1 MALSCVVASRNW
13 PVSSK
18 INIPASMATTNVIAC
33 ELPNAS
39 NAIPGPGQIPES
51 PHPTPKIRLPVT
63 SGRSMSRLM
72 EISHALFARG
82 AVPLPTM
89 EKTTRPIEIAPPM
102 TKANEGSQRPARS
115 RNPSTLLCWIIPDR
129 QRPVPKINPARNEN
143 TGIMSL
149 SLTDD
154 MTCNEH
160 RNEAGQHEKRGR
172 NQGARRQA
180 REAAN
185 TVTAGAPRSE
195 ASPESDEHSRDREHS
210 GIGTDGRRLQRRETS
225 PRQRSQKQTQ
235 DKQDAPSGISGP
247 WLE

>member
-63 SGRSMSRLM
+63 SRRSMPRLR
-72 EISHALFARG
+72 EISDALFARV
-82 AVPLPTM
+82 AVRLPTM

-143 TGIMSL
+143 AGIMSP

-154 MTCNEH
+154 VTCNEH
-160 RNEAGQHEKRGR
+160 RYEASQHEKRGR
-172 NQGARRQA
+172 NQRARRQA

-185 TVTAGAPRSE
+185 AVTAGTPRPE
-195 ASPESDEHSRDREHS
+195 ASPESNEHSGNREHSRMAA
-210 GIGTDGRRLQRRETS
+210 DGRRLQRGETS
-225 PRQRSQKQTQ
+225 PRQRRQKQTQ
-235 DKQDAPSGISGP
+235 YKPKAPSGISRP
-247 WLE
+247 WFE